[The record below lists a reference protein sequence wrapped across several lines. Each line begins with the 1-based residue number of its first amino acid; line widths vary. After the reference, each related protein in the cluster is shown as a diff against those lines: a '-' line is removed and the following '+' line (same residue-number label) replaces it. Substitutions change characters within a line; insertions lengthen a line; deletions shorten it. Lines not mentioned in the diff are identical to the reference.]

1 MKNVADNTHGPRL
14 HTDYKIVT
22 WFDNELPDVT
32 VTITSGKTTYRFTGS
47 YDGDHALTAKLL
59 AYMTNGNSV
68 KDSEKR

>member
-1 MKNVADNTHGPRL
+1 MKNATNKTHGPKL

-22 WFDNELPDVT
+22 WLDNELPDVT

-47 YDGDHALTAKLL
+47 YDGDHALTAKLFTHMINDN
-59 AYMTNGNSV
+59 AV

>member
-1 MKNVADNTHGPRL
+1 MKNAPNKTHGPKL
-14 HTDYKIVT
+14 HTDYKIVAL
-22 WFDNELPDVT
+22 FDNELPDVT

-59 AYMTNGNSV
+59 AHMTNVGSV

>member
-1 MKNVADNTHGPRL
+1 MKNVIDKAHSPKL

-22 WFDNELPDVT
+22 WFDNVLPDIT
-32 VTITSGKTTYRFTGS
+32 VTMRSGKSIYHFTGS

-59 AYMTNGNSV
+59 SHMSNDSSA

>member
-1 MKNVADNTHGPRL
+1 MKNATNKTHSL
-14 HTDYKIVT
+14 KLQTDYKIVA

-59 AYMTNGNSV
+59 THMTNDDAV
-68 KDSEKR
+68 KDSEKG

>member
-1 MKNVADNTHGPRL
+1 MKNTTNKTHGPKL
-14 HTDYKIVT
+14 QTNYKVVA

-59 AYMTNGNSV
+59 AHMTNDNAV
-68 KDSEKR
+68 KDSEKG

>member
-1 MKNVADNTHGPRL
+1 MRNVADKTHGLRL

-22 WFDNELPDVT
+22 WLDNTLPDVT
-32 VTITSGKTTYRFTGS
+32 VTITSGKTTYCFTGN

-59 AYMTNGNSV
+59 THMTNDNAI

>member
-1 MKNVADNTHGPRL
+1 MKNIADNTHGPRL
-14 HTDYKIVT
+14 YTDYKIVT
-22 WFDNELPDVT
+22 WFDNELLDVT

-59 AYMTNGNSV
+59 THMINDNAV